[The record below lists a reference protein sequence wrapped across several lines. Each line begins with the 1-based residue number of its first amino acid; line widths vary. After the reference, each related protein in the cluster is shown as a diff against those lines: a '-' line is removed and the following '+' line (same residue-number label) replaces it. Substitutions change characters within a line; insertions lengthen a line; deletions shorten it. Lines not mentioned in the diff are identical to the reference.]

1 MKLVWPAHHCSTL
14 DRSMSRTSR
23 VFTGR
28 PTISCTAPLSM
39 TSKISICSARAGF
52 AAGVLAGGGLDSHAG
67 SWTSVFMI
75 EVIVEAEGA
84 ECTSLAHPAL
94 VVGGLVA
101 RSTVGVLTLDC
112 EDVLFHESL

>member
-1 MKLVWPAHHCSTL
+1 
-14 DRSMSRTSR
+14 
-23 VFTGR
+23 
-28 PTISCTAPLSM
+28 
-39 TSKISICSARAGF
+39 
-52 AAGVLAGGGLDSHAG
+52 
-67 SWTSVFMI
+67 MI